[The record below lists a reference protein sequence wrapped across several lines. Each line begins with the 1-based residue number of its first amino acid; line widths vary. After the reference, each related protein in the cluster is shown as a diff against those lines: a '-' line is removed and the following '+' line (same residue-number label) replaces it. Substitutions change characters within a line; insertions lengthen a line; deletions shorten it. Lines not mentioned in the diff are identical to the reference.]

1 MRRTER
7 GVLASFACAMAML
20 APAAPAAACPAGT
33 TAIDQTLAT
42 GTRWE
47 LCVEQRTEEGI
58 VLRDVFLTPPSNT
71 RRSVLKEASV
81 AQIFVVYDDD
91 SARRLLV
98 SDPGLGGSSFV
109 ALATE
114 DCPSGTLLLT
124 STLCMA
130 QAGRGYAWKD
140 DATNQQGYW
149 LELFSIS
156 RTDALTWIVRWRLYD
171 DGTVEPA
178 VGSTGSLS
186 VFGTNSS
193 YGTAVGG
200 LGGPIAV
207 GWFANT
213 TWRLDFDIGTSA
225 TDDFVERFEV
235 ANEVSTKSLSKT
247 PISTELGE
255 SYAPVVKRAWRVR
268 DAATTNTDTHPI
280 SYYFEPILAGHHY
293 VPKASEPWAAYDFA
307 VTRHNSC
314 ERLAA
319 GNPTAGGCAA
329 DLAGF
334 LDGQSATGDVV
345 LWVRTTVHHL
355 PHDEDSPYLGTTWQS
370 IAFGARDW
378 TSVNPLVTP

>member
-1 MRRTER
+1 M
-7 GVLASFACAMAML
+7 
-20 APAAPAAACPAGT
+20 
-33 TAIDQTLAT
+33 
-42 GTRWE
+42 
-47 LCVEQRTEEGI
+47 
-58 VLRDVFLTPPSNT
+58 
-71 RRSVLKEASV
+71 LKEASV

-98 SDPGLGGSSFV
+98 SDPGLGGSSPV
-109 ALATE
+109 ALAAE
-114 DCPSGTLLLT
+114 DCPSGTLLV
-124 STLCMA
+124 SNALCMT

-140 DATNQQGYW
+140 YVADNPPGILARAV
-149 LELFSIS
+149 LDLAH
-156 RTDALTWIVRWRLYD
+156 RRADLDRALAPLRRRHRGAGGRLD
-171 DGTVEPA
+171 RQ
-178 VGSTGSLS
+178 SLGRS
-186 VFGTNSS
+186 AANPS
-193 YGTAVGG
+193 YGSPVGG
-200 LGGPIAV
+200 LGGQIAV

-235 ANEVSTKSLSKT
+235 ANTVSTKSLSKT
-247 PISTELGE
+247 AISTELGE

-268 DAATTNTDTHPI
+268 DAVTNNSDAHPI
-280 SYYFEPILAGHHY
+280 SYYFEPMLAGHRY

-307 VTRHNSC
+307 VTARNPC

-355 PHDEDSPYLGTTWQS
+355 PHDEDFPFLGTTWQS
-370 IAFGARDW
+370 IAFATARLDQREPVGA
-378 TSVNPLVTP
+378 P